1 MRNSF
6 EIAYLK
12 SIAGAVVKPR
22 IPVTPYIPN
31 HRMAPARRL
40 EVLSAW
46 DGIQDI
52 LSDIIERFQLNTDR
66 CLEFGVEYGFST
78 VALSSYF
85 NSVIG
90 VDIFCGDK
98 HTNNKNNIYEETV
111 ARLSPYSNIEL
122 IRCDYRNYIISNH
135 GMYDLIH
142 VDIVH
147 TFADTYAC
155 GLWSAHH
162 SQCTLFH
169 DTTSFP
175 QVNRAVV
182 EIARTTRKT
191 YYNFRES
198 NGLGILI

>member
-78 VALSSYF
+78 VALSS
-85 NSVIG
+85 
-90 VDIFCGDK
+90 
-98 HTNNKNNIYEETV
+98 
-111 ARLSPYSNIEL
+111 
-122 IRCDYRNYIISNH
+122 
-135 GMYDLIH
+135 
-142 VDIVH
+142 
-147 TFADTYAC
+147 
-155 GLWSAHH
+155 
-162 SQCTLFH
+162 
-169 DTTSFP
+169 
-175 QVNRAVV
+175 
-182 EIARTTRKT
+182 
-191 YYNFRES
+191 
-198 NGLGILI
+198 ILIQ